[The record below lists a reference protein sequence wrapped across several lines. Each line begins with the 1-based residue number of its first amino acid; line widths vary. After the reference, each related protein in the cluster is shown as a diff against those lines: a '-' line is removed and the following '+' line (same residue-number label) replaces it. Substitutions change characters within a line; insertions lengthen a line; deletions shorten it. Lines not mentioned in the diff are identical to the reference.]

1 MSNNWDW
8 LVGTYWYVPAENLSA
23 PLITLDRADPVWMV
37 DQTVWQITGYRNGY
51 FWGNVAE
58 QIRPALAGVGG
69 GSSAT
74 PTAQKLTASVT
85 PEGTIYMAF
94 ISGSTSTSAVPM
106 PLGLGRMRL
115 RDGAWAA
122 EMQMATAP
130 NSATQILHW
139 ASMLQCAPGD
149 PAWEKLPGTDMSV
162 PEFLAAAGF
171 TVES

>member
-1 MSNNWDW
+1 MSENWEW
-8 LVGTYWYVPAENLSA
+8 LAGTYWYVPVENLSA
-23 PLITLDRADPVWMV
+23 PLITLGREEPVWMV

-58 QIRPALAGVGG
+58 LIRPVVAAAGQD
-69 GSSAT
+69 SSAT
-74 PTAQKLTASVT
+74 PAAQKLAASVT

-94 ISGSTSTSAVPM
+94 ISGNTSSSAVPM

-130 NSATQILHW
+130 NSTAQILHW

-149 PAWEKLPGTDMSV
+149 PVWEKLPGTDMSV
-162 PEFLAAAGF
+162 PEFLAAAGY
-171 TVES
+171 TIES